1 MPNLRRNDEPN
12 GVHVQRS
19 GNLPSLWR
27 KAQSRQN
34 QEKDGNVSADN
45 LIRVGE
51 QARLLGRISND
62 RKVQRL
68 ANQAMKHV
76 VAGLQSHNEG
86 ALNGKDPRDW
96 AAGVNK
102 HLEYATGF
110 VTDAA
115 KLHADSL
122 EARQN
127 PDPQVLDIAY
137 LGDAHGAHEDYAQSI
152 SEGMKNNGR

>member
-1 MPNLRRNDEPN
+1 ML
-12 GVHVQRS
+12 Q
-19 GNLPSLWR
+19 
-27 KAQSRQN
+27 
-34 QEKDGNVSADN
+34 
-45 LIRVGE
+45 
-51 QARLLGRISND
+51 RISPD

-68 ANQAMKHV
+68 AGQAMKHV

-96 AAGVNK
+96 AAGVNQ
-102 HLEYATGF
+102 HLAYATQF

-115 KLHADSL
+115 KIHADSID
-122 EARQN
+122 ARQN
-127 PDPQVLDIAY
+127 PDAQVLDIAY